1 MHTRTREVLTYLD
14 TQRAVLERAVTAVP
28 PELRERRPAPG
39 RWSVAEILEHVALV
53 ESQIS
58 WLLATRIDEA
68 RAAGLGPEREVSPV
82 LPTLDL
88 TRVLDRSRRLAAG
101 DSTQPRAGL
110 DASSAE
116 IALTHAREALRGTI
130 LSADGL
136 ALAQL
141 SAPNPVLGSL
151 NAYQWVLFAGAH
163 EARHAEQIREVAAAL
178 PLAPEPIRP
187 VD

>member
-1 MHTRTREVLTYLD
+1 MHARIREVLTYLD
-14 TQRAVLERAVTAVP
+14 ARCAILEGAVAAVP
-28 PELRERRPAPG
+28 PELRARRPAPG

-82 LPTLDL
+82 VPTLDL
-88 TRVLDRSRRLAAG
+88 SRVLDRSRRLAAR
-101 DSTQPRAGL
+101 DSTQPRGGL
-110 DASSAE
+110 DASAAE

-136 ALAQL
+136 ALGRL
-141 SAPNPVLGSL
+141 GAPNPVLGSL

-178 PLAPEPIRP
+178 PLAPGPIPP
-187 VD
+187 V